1 MSFYLNKTPNIIRP
15 LARDLIWS
23 LPTETPSLFLT
34 FDDGPIPEVTIKVC
48 DILEEFNA
56 KASFFCVGENVKKYP
71 EVFRHV
77 AAKGHS
83 IGNHTFNHINGWK
96 SSNTHYY
103 RNVIEAGKYIE
114 SPLFRPPY
122 GQISRSQSKA
132 LNKSYKIIMWDVLS
146 GDFDPKVDWQKC
158 VDNVVNNASDGSI
171 IVFHDSLKS
180 ADTMLK
186 ALPVILKHFADLNY
200 SFKAIPMSKGLLNRN
215 RLS

>member
-1 MSFYLNKTPNIIRP
+1 LSFYLNKTPTIIRP
-15 LARDLIWS
+15 LAKDLIWS

-48 DILEEFNA
+48 EILEEFNA

-71 EVFRHV
+71 EVFQHLI
-77 AAKGHS
+77 AKGHS
-83 IGNHTFNHINGWK
+83 YGNHTFNHINGWK
-96 SSNTHYY
+96 SSNAYYY
-103 RNVIEAGKYIE
+103 RNIIEARKYIA

-132 LNKSYKIIMWDVLS
+132 LSKTYKIIMWDVLS

-158 VDNVVNNASDGSI
+158 VNNVINNAGDGSI

-180 ADTMLK
+180 AETMLK
-186 ALPVILKHFADLNY
+186 ALPIILRHFSDLNY
-200 SFKAIPMSKGLLNRN
+200 SFKAIPMSKELLNRN